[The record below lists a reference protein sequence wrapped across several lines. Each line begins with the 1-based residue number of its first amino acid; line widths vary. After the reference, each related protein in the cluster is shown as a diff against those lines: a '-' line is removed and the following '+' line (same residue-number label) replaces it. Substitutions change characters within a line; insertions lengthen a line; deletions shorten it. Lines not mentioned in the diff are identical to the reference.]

1 MVQEN
6 GWLYQVKRKRKKN
19 HLLVR
24 GRLIDQLLS
33 SSTGSSP
40 RAVLVPFDANP
51 GFDTSL
57 VGDIL

>member
-1 MVQEN
+1 MALSSETEE
-6 GWLYQVKRKRKKN
+6 KKN

-51 GFDTSL
+51 GFDPSL